1 MNKSKIKNGVVI
13 LAFIMLTANFFN
25 SYSIKK
31 DLENLRNDYLR
42 LERNLDIR
50 IGDIQNTIDNEYEN
64 MEALLK
70 EEQSIFSET
79 SINLKL
85 QGNKIAVTMRAVP
98 KEMTTSEKLI
108 ARVVTNNKAYEQE
121 VDENNQA
128 VMLVDIAEAI
138 APMFIIKSDMGV
150 RQEVLEEVYTSE
162 IFTGRVFS
170 EWDYEE
176 DNSLKATTKLK
187 AWIVADEEAPPFT
200 ENDIK
205 KAEFII
211 VDSGVIVEEQNSNQG
226 RSTAYSSSNEV
237 SIKEVPLKDKYGVG
251 SLQGDRV
258 VAIKESG
265 EGKFLVG
272 YSMDFSEY
280 AQREDGI
287 QYEIYFTLT
296 TKDGVQY
303 ITPYNPIATFSS
315 SPRSSSSGSGD
326 EVLRPIFK

>member
-108 ARVVTNNKAYEQE
+108 ARVVANNKAYEQE
-121 VDENNQA
+121 VDENNQT
-128 VMLVDIAEAI
+128 VILVDIAEAI

-170 EWDYEE
+170 EWDHEE
-176 DNSLKATTKLK
+176 DNSLKATMKLK

-200 ENDIK
+200 ENDIE

-211 VDSGVIVEEQNSNQG
+211 ADSGVIVEEQNSNQG
-226 RSTAYSSSNEV
+226 HSTAYSSSNEV

-251 SLQGDRV
+251 LLQGDRV
-258 VAIKESG
+258 TAIKELG

-315 SPRSSSSGSGD
+315 SPRSSSSGSGE